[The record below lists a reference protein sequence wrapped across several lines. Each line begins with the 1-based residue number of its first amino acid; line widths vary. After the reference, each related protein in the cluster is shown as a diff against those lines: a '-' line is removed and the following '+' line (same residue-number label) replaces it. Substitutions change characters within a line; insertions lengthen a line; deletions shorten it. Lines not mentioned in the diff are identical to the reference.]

1 MKKKLLFVLNVD
13 WYFEMHWLDRAL
25 RAQRQG
31 MEIHVLTVHTEPAI
45 FERISQLG
53 IVVHSWGL
61 SRSGAN
67 PFKEL
72 RSLASLFRHLKSI
85 RPNVVHAATIKPVL
99 YSAIATYIKK
109 TPLVCTFPGLGTLS
123 LSRGFNSRLIY
134 KLICSCLRLLLH
146 RRNVVACFENQQD
159 MAGFVGHS
167 VVSEESAARVY
178 GAGVDLNRYAASA
191 YPECDEFVVLFA
203 ARLLKDKGL
212 AVLVD
217 AVSMLRKQGA
227 VIKLLI
233 AGITD
238 KDSSLAI
245 SDEELKGFA
254 RLDGIEYLGQRNDVP
269 ELIKRA
275 NCVAL
280 PTTYGE
286 GVPRILI
293 ESAAACRPLIA
304 SNYGGCADICI
315 DNITGLSI
323 DPRSVSSVAEAIGK
337 LISSPDK
344 AQRMGVAGRELV
356 EAKFSNKTV
365 LEQNQAFYQRLLDSN
380 ES

>member
-1 MKKKLLFVLNVD
+1 MKKKLLFILNVD
-13 WYFEMHWLDRAL
+13 WYFELHWLDRAL
-25 RAQRQG
+25 HAQSQG
-31 MEIHVLTVHTEPAI
+31 MEIHVLAARTEPAV
-45 FERISQLG
+45 FERISHLG

-61 SRSGAN
+61 SRSGVN

-72 RSLASLFRHLKSI
+72 SSLARLFRRLKSI
-85 RPNVVHAATIKPVL
+85 QPHIVHAATIKPVL
-99 YSAIATYIKK
+99 YSAIATYRKK
-109 TPLVCTFPGLGTLS
+109 MPLVCTFPGLGTLS
-123 LSRGFNSRLIY
+123 LSRGFSSVLIY
-134 KLICSCLRLLLH
+134 KLICFCLRLLLL
-146 RRNVVACFENQQD
+146 RTNVVACFENQQD
-159 MAGFVGHS
+159 MDGFVEHS

-178 GAGVDLNRYAASA
+178 GAGVDLSRYAASA
-191 YPECDEFVVLFA
+191 YPECDKFVVLFA

-217 AVSMLRKQGA
+217 AVSLLRKQGV

-245 SDEELKGFA
+245 SDEELKRFSC
-254 RLDGIEYLGQRNDVP
+254 LDGIEYLGQRNDVP

-315 DNITGLSI
+315 DNITGFSV

-337 LISSPDK
+337 LISSSNQ
-344 AQRMGVAGRELV
+344 AERMGVAGRALV

-365 LEQNQAFYQRLLDSN
+365 LEQNQAFYQSLLDSN